1 MHCYSRAERMFMRAF
16 KPAGNPRNPDY
27 IYLPSW
33 KAWGKYL
40 GKGQVE
46 LFGWGDY
53 LRDIDEFPPEEKA
66 LLLNRSGA

>member
-1 MHCYSRAERMFMRAF
+1 MNFSRADRMFMRGF

-33 KAWGKYL
+33 KAWGKYI
-40 GKGQVE
+40 GRGQVE

-53 LRDIDEFPPEEKA
+53 LRDIAEFPPEEKA
-66 LLLNRSGA
+66 MLLNRSGE